1 MQIPDLWDKKLPARN
16 AWQHLPGTYLSE
28 LLASSGVD
36 VVTLDLQHGMID
48 LDSAR
53 DSILAIEAR
62 GAAPFARVPGV
73 DVAQIGSLLDA
84 GLAGVICATV
94 ESRTQAEALIAAIH
108 YPPHGNRSFGPNR
121 ALLSFSKDY
130 LESSKDRLVS
140 FAMIETVAGLEAVDE
155 IAATEYLT
163 GLFIGPG
170 DLGISMGIGPGQD
183 RSEPEFLE
191 AMERVKQ
198 AARSHDLRLGIHANT
213 PEYAARMAQQGFD
226 LVTVCS
232 DAALV
237 GSGAID
243 AVQRFEQLQE
253 HPRA

>member
-1 MQIPDLWDKKLPARN
+1 MQIQDLWAEELPARN

-28 LLASSGVD
+28 LLASSGAD

-48 LDSAR
+48 LASAR
-53 DSILAIEAR
+53 NSILAIEAR
-62 GAAPFARVPGV
+62 GAAPFARVSGV
-73 DVAQIGSLLDA
+73 DAAQIGSLLDA

-94 ESRTQAEALIAAIH
+94 ESRAQAEALVAAIY
-108 YPPHGNRSFGPNR
+108 YPPIGKRSCGPNR
-121 ALLSFSKDY
+121 ALLSFGNDY
-130 LESSKDRLVS
+130 VDSAKDRLVS
-140 FAMIETVAGLEAVDE
+140 FAMIETVTGLEAVDE
-155 IAATEYLT
+155 IAATENLT

-183 RSEPEFLE
+183 RSEPEFVE
-191 AMERVKQ
+191 AVKRVKE
-198 AARSHDLRLGIHANT
+198 AARRNGLRLGIHANT

-237 GSGAID
+237 GAGAID
-243 AVQRFEQLQE
+243 AVQRFRIL
-253 HPRA
+253 

>member
-84 GLAGVICATV
+84 GNFV
-94 ESRTQAEALIAAIH
+94 RT
-108 YPPHGNRSFGPNR
+108 
-121 ALLSFSKDY
+121 
-130 LESSKDRLVS
+130 LERRQ
-140 FAMIETVAGLEAVDE
+140 GLQTGCLDE
-155 IAATEYLT
+155 IAFALGWISADQLSERADMFAKNEYGVYLK
-163 GLFIGPG
+163 
-170 DLGISMGIGPGQD
+170 GI
-183 RSEPEFLE
+183 
-191 AMERVKQ
+191 
-198 AARSHDLRLGIHANT
+198 LR
-213 PEYAARMAQQGFD
+213 
-226 LVTVCS
+226 
-232 DAALV
+232 
-237 GSGAID
+237 
-243 AVQRFEQLQE
+243 
-253 HPRA
+253 